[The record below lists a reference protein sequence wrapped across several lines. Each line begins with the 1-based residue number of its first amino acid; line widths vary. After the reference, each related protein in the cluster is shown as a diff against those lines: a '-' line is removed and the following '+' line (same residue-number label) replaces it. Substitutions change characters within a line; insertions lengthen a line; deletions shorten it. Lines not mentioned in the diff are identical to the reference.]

1 MPLVEVKNLTVR
13 FGGLVAVRNLDFSV
27 DRGQILSIIGPNGAG
42 KTTAFNAI
50 TGVYSP
56 TEGQILF
63 AGGQLARPLTWRVR
77 LTCVLIGLL
86 TGALA
91 MILSVDAN
99 LLWRATITRN
109 MLFPPAQAGAP
120 AQDAAFS
127 WSQVGDD
134 ALSYLRG
141 DLAVEPARRGWVVM
155 SPHLNRQLGEA
166 NSRRDAVALKQSLE
180 QAVLGESELPAGID
194 TARWRVTVD
203 ASRLEEIRS
212 ARRYVQ
218 SAVFVG
224 VAVGFVLG
232 VSGAFAIW
240 HRSRRTPDVV
250 ARGGLARTFQNVR
263 LFREMTVLENVSVGL
278 DGAYLSG
285 RARQPLDKNTHKFP
299 DRSPERQAH
308 DLLQFIGLDASRS
321 RRAGALAYG
330 DQRRLEIARALATS
344 PQVLLLDEP
353 AAGMNATETR
363 RLIELIRH
371 IRDRGVTIV
380 LIEHHMNVVMA
391 VSDHVIVLDYGSKIA
406 EGTPAQV
413 KSNPAVIEAYLGKQ
427 E

>member
-13 FGGLVAVRNLDFSV
+13 FGGLVAVRNLDLSV
-27 DRGQILSIIGPNGAG
+27 HRGQILSIIGPNGAG

-50 TGVYSP
+50 TGVSHP

-63 AGGQLARPLTWRVR
+63 GGSQLARPLTWRVR

-86 TGALA
+86 TGALG

-120 AQDAAFS
+120 AQVAPFA

-134 ALSYLRG
+134 MLSYLRG
-141 DLAVEPARRGWVVM
+141 DLAVEPTRRGWVVT
-155 SPHLNRQLGEA
+155 SPHLNRQVGEA

-180 QAVLGESELPAGID
+180 QAVLGESELAAIVNN
-194 TARWRVTVD
+194 ARWRVTVD
-203 ASRLEEIRS
+203 ESRLADLRG
-212 ARRYVQ
+212 ARRYFR
-218 SAVFVG
+218 SAVFIG
-224 VAVGFVLG
+224 FPVGFVLG
-232 VSGAFAIW
+232 VAGAFAVW

-250 ARGGLARTFQNVR
+250 ARGGLARTFQNIR
-263 LFREMTVLENVSVGL
+263 LFREMTVLENISVGL
-278 DGAYLSG
+278 DGAHLSG
-285 RARQPLDKNTHKFP
+285 RANRPVDQSSQPRR
-299 DRSPERQAH
+299 DRNREREAH
-308 DLLQFIGLDASRS
+308 ELLQFVGLDATHG
-321 RRAGALAYG
+321 RRASSLAYG
-330 DQRRLEIARALATS
+330 DQRRLEIARALATR

-363 RLIELIRH
+363 RLIDLIRQ

-391 VSDHVIVLDYGSKIA
+391 ISDRIVVLNYGSKIA
-406 EGTPAQV
+406 EGAPPDV
-413 KSNPAVIEAYLGKQ
+413 KNNPAVIEAYLGKHD
-427 E
+427 